1 MRNRH
6 ERRKAAATRKELARL
21 NIATLDQHFD
31 DVLRRARA
39 DFERSGAIRPVFE
52 CVADGESFDVPAHW
66 PDRIAKAAACA
77 ALRDSFRRRGVNRYV
92 FASEGWVGKTPGLR
106 PTDDPARGECV
117 QVIAVERNGPRRCA
131 VAEIMRYGETATL
144 GPWHVSADQ
153 RGWLMEL
160 LEEGHSD
167 RALKA
172 EPPPVPRLSARDV
185 QTLMYED
192 AQWTEFRESVEISD
206 QLGDLLAD
214 HVLDADSDALSKFMA
229 LESILRSI
237 VQDMGSPKD
246 IGAFARFL
254 GDHPDVFPMFAT
266 VRDTVRSIERVRHW
280 KANLQRFICEKRE
293 LGHPTSAIFGAFMTI
308 YMELGSQAV
317 GALNLADRI
326 ETWDPEHQA
335 KLRQV
340 GLRSSFELDDEEG
353 HVFIALSAG
362 YYPNGVMGRRNAV
375 GDIFVSRVVALRYG
389 DFATAVDNIKQ
400 RGTELILGSE
410 AKELLCKMEQVKG
423 SRCGLTRFRKS
434 GK

>member
-31 DVLRRARA
+31 DVLRRVRA
-39 DFERSGAIRPVFE
+39 LFAQTGEIPPGFE
-52 CVADGESFDVPAHW
+52 CVVDGEIFQISTIWSEPSQ
-66 PDRIAKAAACA
+66 RGAACS
-77 ALRDSFRRRGVNRYV
+77 ALRECFRRRGVKRYV
-92 FASEGWVGKTPGLR
+92 FATEAWTGKTPGLA
-106 PTDDPARGECV
+106 PTDDPNRGELV

-144 GPWHVSADQ
+144 GPWHVSAAQ

-167 RALKA
+167 RLSKA
-172 EPPPVPRLSARDV
+172 EPPPVERTSMQDLLDHG
-185 QTLMYED
+185 
-192 AQWTEFRESVEISD
+192 RESVETRDELGNLMTD
-206 QLGDLLAD
+206 QVLQKDANGDPHAM
-214 HVLDADSDALSKFMA
+214 FMA
-229 LESILRSI
+229 LESVLRSL
-237 VQDMGSPKD
+237 VKDLGSPKG
-246 IGAFARFL
+246 IGEFARFL
-254 GDHPDVFPMFAT
+254 RDYPDIFPMFPIVPKSVPSIGDVRRCKAT
-266 VRDTVRSIERVRHW
+266 
-280 KANLQRFICEKRE
+280 LQHFICENRE
-293 LGHPTSAIFGAFMTI
+293 AGRIDSAIFGAFMSM
-308 YMELGSQAV
+308 YLDLGSQAV

-326 ETWDPEHQA
+326 ERWDPEHQA

-423 SRCGLTRFRKS
+423 VALRPDKIFPW
-434 GK
+434 